1 MDQERKDDDLEKLL
15 HSMPKIEDTRS
26 KDELLR
32 RLKNDQRLTDISVT
46 PVRKKR
52 RIVPVIA
59 AVAAVLLVAI
69 LIPSFLNSMNSG
81 KQSADQAMPKS
92 DSKIAPAESIEE
104 EVENFS
110 RDASSESAA
119 LMGGASQYAV
129 FPADLDGGTIMN
141 IGLQDAQA
149 VSIPVS
155 ILLTKEEL
163 ESKGLTVSST
173 DLELYNAFAKE
184 LDEQSLGFEPL
195 HPIDAIFTENGDRL
209 SVFLNDKREYDF
221 SAAKQEVFLHAL
233 MQTFPSYREINIL
246 DASGNPAEFDQVGQL
261 EPVHKQSVEWHT
273 PFYVY
278 QQENGQELLS
288 PVSMEQAGS
297 FEEALRLMQTAP
309 NDLFAPTIPKEL
321 NFTVKLEDGIA
332 EVTFS
337 DTVQLDSMPMN
348 EASRMIDALLLTASS
363 FDVQLKLS
371 HVEPL
376 DFNGLNFKETLPEA
390 IGSNLLPFINK

>member
-1 MDQERKDDDLEKLL
+1 MDHERKDDDLENLL

-26 KDELLR
+26 KDELLQ
-32 RLKNDQRLTDISVT
+32 RLKDDQRLMDISVT

-69 LIPSFLNSMNSG
+69 LIPSFLNSMNLG

-92 DSKIAPAESIEE
+92 DSKVAPAESIEE
-104 EVENFS
+104 KVENFT

-195 HPIDAIFTENGDRL
+195 HPIDATFTENGDRL
-209 SVFLNDKREYDF
+209 SVFLNDQRKYDF

-261 EPVHKQSVEWHT
+261 EPVHKWRT

-321 NFTVKLEDGIA
+321 NFTVKLKDGIA

-376 DFNGLNFKETLPEA
+376 DFNGLNFRETLPEA
-390 IGSNLLPFINK
+390 IGSNPLPFINK